1 MVFDMAISEIIQ
13 SAHMTTFQMICSC
26 GDTMK
31 VESATR
37 EQAVSQLKTMMNEST
52 VASHMKEK
60 HPGEPM
66 IPVSQVHAI
75 IEKTLIAV

>member
-1 MVFDMAISEIIQ
+1 MSL
-13 SAHMTTFQMICSC
+13 MTTFQMTCAC

-37 EQAVSQLKTMMNEST
+37 EQAVSELKTMMSEAA
-52 VASHMKEK
+52 VAAHMKEK

-66 IPVSQVHAI
+66 IPVPEVHSI
-75 IEKTLIAV
+75 IEKTLREI